1 MNNLKRVL
9 SVGMASTMVLGM
21 MATASAASFNDFTD
35 KDDIVNKDAVSMVTE
50 LGIIAGLPNGSYG
63 ATQNIDRASF
73 ARLVCVAL
81 NGGKEPNLG
90 NLKTTFTDPH
100 PVKRTTKKYKDFTR
114 HRKYAVLCNRRFG

>member
-35 KDDIVNKDAVSMVTE
+35 TDDIVNKDAVSMVTE
-50 LGIIAGLPNGSYG
+50 LGIIAGLPDGSYG

-90 NLKTTFTDPH
+90 NLKTTFTDTQGH
-100 PVKRTTKKYKDFTR
+100 W
-114 HRKYAVLCNRRFG
+114 AEN